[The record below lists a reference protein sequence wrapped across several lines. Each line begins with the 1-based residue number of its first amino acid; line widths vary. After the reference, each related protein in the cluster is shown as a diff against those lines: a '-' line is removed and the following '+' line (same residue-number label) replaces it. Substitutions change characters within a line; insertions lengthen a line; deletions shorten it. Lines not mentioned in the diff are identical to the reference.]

1 MMISAVIAAL
11 QGGWQLTARA
21 SGALLLGLGTRGASM
36 DFKQFYLSAD
46 GRVNRKQWWLYL
58 ILPLFILSIIA
69 SIIDA
74 ATGHDPQQGLGPVT
88 AIFSLLVLY
97 PSIVVYIKRF
107 HDRDK
112 SGWWVLIAL
121 IPIIGAIWLLI
132 ECVFLK
138 GTPGPK
144 RFGRPVTS

>member
-1 MMISAVIAAL
+1 
-11 QGGWQLTARA
+11 
-21 SGALLLGLGTRGASM
+21 M

-107 HDRDK
+107 
-112 SGWWVLIAL
+112 LIL
-121 IPIIGAIWLLI
+121 FGLL
-132 ECVFLK
+132 V
-138 GTPGPK
+138 
-144 RFGRPVTS
+144 